1 MSDFKSLN
9 LNALIFNAIN
19 QLGYTKP
26 TPIQLEAIPHVID
39 GKDIL
44 GIAQTGT
51 GKTAAF
57 SLPLLNHLCENK
69 LRPAAKEPRALILAP
84 TRELASQIT
93 KSLRDYGC
101 EMEYLS
107 IATIYGG
114 VSIKQQINQ
123 LMRGNEIVVA
133 TPGRLIDLIERGSIS
148 LGKIEV
154 LILDEADQMMD
165 MGFIHALKKI
175 IPLIPKNRQT
185 LFFSAT
191 MLPKIKKLAEQF
203 LNNPVTVS
211 VTPPNSTAKK
221 VKQKI
226 TFVNK
231 AEKQDLL
238 SLCLLEP
245 DVLRSLVFTRTKHG
259 ADRVVKRLAQVG
271 LTSLA
276 IHGNKSQNQRQ
287 RALNAFR
294 EDKINILVATDVAAR
309 GIDIEGISHVFNYEI
324 PNVPEQYIHRIGRT
338 ARADKSGIAHAFVD
352 KSERAYLKEIQKLLK
367 NDIKVDELP
376 EDFMQKARALK
387 TRTPVEPLQEA
398 EKEGRK
404 GRGKSRRKS
413 IPSGDKNKT
422 ESPKSEK
429 DGNTNKY
436 KKRDGKEGDQKAR
449 TDTDQK
455 SRQWNKDKP
464 RGERKFNKGDVR
476 FRNKTEGPKSE
487 KDGNTNKYKKRD
499 GKEGDQKA
507 RTDTDQKNRQ
517 WNKDKPRGERKFNKG
532 KGKNFKKEDRA
543 ITNPGQK
550 TSKKPNKRSPTK
562 YGKSNTKFRK

>member
-19 QLGYTKP
+19 QLGYSKP
-26 TPIQLEAIPHVID
+26 TPIQLEAIPHVIE

-413 IPSGDKNKT
+413 IPSDDKNKA
-422 ESPKSEK
+422 EGPKSEK
-429 DGNTNKY
+429 DDNSNKY

-476 FRNKTEGPKSE
+476 FRNKAEGPKSE
-487 KDGNTNKYKKRD
+487 KNGNSNKYKKRD

-507 RTDTDQKNRQ
+507 RTDTDQKGRQ

-543 ITNPGQK
+543 TTNPGQK

>member
-26 TPIQLEAIPHVID
+26 TPIQLEAIPHVIE

-422 ESPKSEK
+422 EGPKFEK

-464 RGERKFNKGDVR
+464 RGERKFNKG
-476 FRNKTEGPKSE
+476 
-487 KDGNTNKYKKRD
+487 
-499 GKEGDQKA
+499 
-507 RTDTDQKNRQ
+507 
-517 WNKDKPRGERKFNKG
+517 

-543 ITNPGQK
+543 TTNPGQK

>member
-9 LNALIFNAIN
+9 LNELIFNAIN
-19 QLGYTKP
+19 ELGYSKP
-26 TPIQLEAIPHVID
+26 TPIQMEAIPHVIE

-57 SLPLLNHLCENK
+57 SLPLLNHLCINK
-69 LRPAAKEPRALILAP
+69 LRPAAKEPRALVLAP

-93 KSLRDYGC
+93 KSLRDYGS
-101 EMEYLS
+101 EIEYLS

-114 VSIKQQINQ
+114 VSIKHQINQ

-133 TPGRLIDLIERGSIS
+133 TPGRLIDLIDRGSIS

-175 IPLIPKNRQT
+175 IPLIPKDRQT

-191 MLPKIKKLAEQF
+191 MLPKIKKLAEKF

-211 VTPPNSTAKK
+211 VAPPNSTAKK
-221 VKQKI
+221 VEQRI

-238 SLCLLEP
+238 SLCLLAP
-245 DVLRSLVFTRTKHG
+245 DVHRALVFTRTKHG

-271 LTSLA
+271 LASLA

-294 EDKINILVATDVAAR
+294 EDKIKILVATDVAAR

-338 ARADKSGIAHAFVD
+338 ARADKSGVAHAFVD
-352 KSERAYLKEIQKLLK
+352 KSERTYLKEIQKLLK
-367 NDIKVDELP
+367 NSIRVDELP

-387 TRTPVEPLQEA
+387 TRTPVELKEEV

-404 GRGKSRRKS
+404 GRGKSRKKS
-413 IPSGDKNKT
+413 ISSGNKNKT
-422 ESPKSEK
+422 DGSNSEK
-429 DGNTNKY
+429 EGNSNKY
-436 KKRDGKEGDQKAR
+436 KKSDGRAGEQKAR
-449 TDTDQK
+449 TRTGQK
-455 SRQWNKDKP
+455 AKNWNKDKP
-464 RGERKFNKGDVR
+464 EGQRKFNNNDLRPK
-476 FRNKTEGPKSE
+476 NKTDGSNSE
-487 KDGNTNKYKKRD
+487 KKSYSNKYKKSD
-499 GKEGDQKA
+499 GRAGEKKA
-507 RTDTDQKNRQ
+507 RTGTSQKVKY
-517 WNKDKPRGERKFNKG
+517 WNKDKPKGERQG
-532 KGKNFKKEDRA
+532 FKKEGGLTGKSDQKA
-543 ITNPGQK
+543 NPKKITKNS
-550 TSKKPNKRSPTK
+550 TKRSPSK
-562 YGKSNTKFRK
+562 YGKSNTRFR

>member
-26 TPIQLEAIPHVID
+26 TPIQLEAIPHVIE

-476 FRNKTEGPKSE
+476 FRNKTESPKSE

-507 RTDTDQKNRQ
+507 RTDTDQKSRQ

-532 KGKNFKKEDRA
+532 NGKNFKKEDRA
-543 ITNPGQK
+543 TTNPGQK

>member
-9 LNALIFNAIN
+9 LNSLIFNAIN
-19 QLGYTKP
+19 KLGYSKP
-26 TPIQLEAIPHVID
+26 TPIQSEAIPHIIE

-57 SLPLLNHLCENK
+57 SLPLLNHLCVNK

-84 TRELASQIT
+84 TRELAYQIT
-93 KSLRDYGC
+93 KSLRDYGS

-123 LMRGNEIVVA
+123 LVRGNEIVVA

-221 VKQKI
+221 VKQRI

-245 DVLRSLVFTRTKHG
+245 DVLRALVFTRTKHG

-294 EDKINILVATDVAAR
+294 EDKIKILVATDVAAR

-387 TRTPVEPLQEA
+387 TRAPVELLQEV

-413 IPSGDKNKT
+413 ISSGDKNKT
-422 ESPKSEK
+422 EGPKSER
-429 DGNTNKY
+429 DNNSNKY

-455 SRQWNKDKP
+455 RKQWNKDKP

-476 FRNKTEGPKSE
+476 LKNKTEGPKSE
-487 KDGNTNKYKKRD
+487 RDNNSNKYKKRD

-507 RTDTDQKNRQ
+507 RTDTDQKRKQ

-532 KGKNFKKEDRA
+532 KVKNFKKEDGA
-543 ITNPGQK
+543 TFK
-550 TSKKPNKRSPTK
+550 TDRKTTKKPTKRSPTK
-562 YGKSNTKFRK
+562 YGKSNTKFR

>member
-9 LNALIFNAIN
+9 LNALVFNAIS
-19 QLGYTKP
+19 QLGYSKP
-26 TPIQLEAIPHVID
+26 TPIQLEAIPHVIE

-422 ESPKSEK
+422 EGPKSEK

-449 TDTDQK
+449 TDTEQK

-464 RGERKFNKGDVR
+464 RGERKFNKVDVR

-507 RTDTDQKNRQ
+507 RTNTEQKSRQ

-543 ITNPGQK
+543 TTNPGQK
-550 TSKKPNKRSPTK
+550 TNKKPNKRSPTK

>member
-19 QLGYTKP
+19 QLGYSKP
-26 TPIQLEAIPHVID
+26 TPIQLEAIPHVIE

-413 IPSGDKNKT
+413 ILSGD
-422 ESPKSEK
+422 
-429 DGNTNKY
+429 
-436 KKRDGKEGDQKAR
+436 
-449 TDTDQK
+449 
-455 SRQWNKDKP
+455 
-464 RGERKFNKGDVR
+464 
-476 FRNKTEGPKSE
+476 RNKTEGPKSE

-499 GKEGDQKA
+499 GKEGNQKA
-507 RTDTDQKNRQ
+507 
-517 WNKDKPRGERKFNKG
+517 
-532 KGKNFKKEDRA
+532 
-543 ITNPGQK
+543 
-550 TSKKPNKRSPTK
+550 SKKPNKRSPTK

>member
-476 FRNKTEGPKSE
+476 FRNKTESPKSE

-507 RTDTDQKNRQ
+507 RTDTDQKSRQ

-532 KGKNFKKEDRA
+532 NGKNFKKEDRA
-543 ITNPGQK
+543 TTNPGQK

>member
-19 QLGYTKP
+19 QLGYSKP
-26 TPIQLEAIPHVID
+26 TPIQSEAIPHVIE

-367 NDIKVDELP
+367 NDIKVNELP

-387 TRTPVEPLQEA
+387 TRKPVEPLQET

-413 IPSGDKNKT
+413 IPSSDKNKT
-422 ESPKSEK
+422 EGPKSEK

-449 TDTDQK
+449 TDTEQK

-464 RGERKFNKGDVR
+464 RGERKFNKVDVR

-507 RTDTDQKNRQ
+507 RTDTEQKSRQ

-543 ITNPGQK
+543 TTNPGQK
-550 TSKKPNKRSPTK
+550 TNKKPNKRSPTK